1 MFYVG
6 GPGRTLAKMR
16 LGQRDLGPS
25 GVRLTRE
32 KSCIRVCFYKTQTKS
47 PSLKHCQIFFYM
59 PE

>member
-25 GVRLTRE
+25 GVRLTRGKAVSE
-32 KSCIRVCFYKTQTKS
+32 CVFIKLKQSLRV
-47 PSLKHCQIFFYM
+47 
-59 PE
+59 